1 MTTTDIKKNS
11 TKSFASR
18 TKDRGKHFE
27 FTAPEYTQA
36 RLLFSVLNRP
46 TMLREIDW
54 IAVGIMNPVFG
65 LTVWRSFVYVGRG
78 VEFFACVSQASDILH
93 FEAEMV
99 QSGLQLRAFDLAL
112 RLDGY
117 DG

>member
-1 MTTTDIKKNS
+1 
-11 TKSFASR
+11 
-18 TKDRGKHFE
+18 
-27 FTAPEYTQA
+27 
-36 RLLFSVLNRP
+36 
-46 TMLREIDW
+46 MLREIDW

-65 LTVWRSFVYVGRG
+65 LTVWRSLVYIGRG